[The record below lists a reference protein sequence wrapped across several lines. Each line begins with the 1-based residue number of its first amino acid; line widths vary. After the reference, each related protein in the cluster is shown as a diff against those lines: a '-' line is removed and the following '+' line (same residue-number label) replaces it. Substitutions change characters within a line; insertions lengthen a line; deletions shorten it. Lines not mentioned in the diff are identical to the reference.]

1 MVSST
6 IFQQFLSAW
15 VNEAMTGN
23 TNATELAEQQQEE
36 QRKKYFK
43 IYVYSMIKVGKN
55 V

>member
-15 VNEAMTGN
+15 VNEATRGN
-23 TNATELAEQQQEE
+23 TNATELAEQQEE